1 MVRITSKKNSKKF
14 PKKIQKNFKKNIL
27 VRNFGKTKND
37 KKL

>member
-1 MVRITSKKNSKKF
+1 MARITFKK
-14 PKKIQKNFKKNIL
+14 KKIQKNFKKNIL